1 MIFVNL
7 SKYEHLNSIQ
17 SLEELLLEFHIT
29 LLKINKRFN
38 MEINKF
44 ISIDNLIQPYQKELL
59 IYYKYI
65 LSNLEIKTIIIK

>member
-29 LLKINKRFN
+29 LLKIITEK
-38 MEINKF
+38 
-44 ISIDNLIQPYQKELL
+44 LL
-59 IYYKYI
+59 K
-65 LSNLEIKTIIIK
+65 SK